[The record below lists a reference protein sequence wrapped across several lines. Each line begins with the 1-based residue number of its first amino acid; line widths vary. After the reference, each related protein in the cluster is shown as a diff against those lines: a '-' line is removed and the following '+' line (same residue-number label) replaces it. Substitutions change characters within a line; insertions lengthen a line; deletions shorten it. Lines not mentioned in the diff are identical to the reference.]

1 MTRLGTKCVLDG
13 SVSLKTFSCHEGILN
28 CKEGKNDAV
37 HCAEIYKRRVPK
49 NGCQISFKKRMPDIT
64 VLAFLDMT
72 RAFLIL
78 DGK

>member
-37 HCAEIYKRRVPK
+37 HCAGIYKRRVPK
-49 NGCQISFKKRMPDIT
+49 N
-64 VLAFLDMT
+64 
-72 RAFLIL
+72 
-78 DGK
+78 